1 MYIMKFKSAVRRSII
16 NFMLKRLG
24 VLDLEQTK
32 SNIAVAQDQAMH
44 ISQQGVSLIIQFE
57 GLELN
62 AYLCPAQ
69 VWSIGIG
76 TTVYPNGK
84 SVQKGD
90 TCSYEQALRYKQ
102 HDLKRFVQVVNE
114 TVYVKLNQNQFD
126 ALVCLAYNIGAQAFR
141 QSSLVKNL
149 NTGDYEAGAE
159 QFLVWNKSRGQV
171 LKGLVRRRAQERQL
185 FLS

>member
-1 MYIMKFKSAVRRSII
+1 MCCRAYRRHIPSDRNRQQFLLQPCLLPSWCTHALQRQPFRHKLYIYANGCHRHMS
-16 NFMLKRLG
+16 
-24 VLDLEQTK
+24 
-32 SNIAVAQDQAMH
+32 
-44 ISQQGVSLIIQFE
+44 SL
-57 GLELN
+57 
-62 AYLCPAQ
+62 YLP
-69 VWSIGIG
+69 
-76 TTVYPNGK
+76 
-84 SVQKGD
+84 
-90 TCSYEQALRYKQ
+90 YEQALRYKQ

-149 NTGDYEAGAE
+149 NTGDYESAAE

-171 LKGLVRRRAQERQL
+171 LNGLVRRRAQERQL